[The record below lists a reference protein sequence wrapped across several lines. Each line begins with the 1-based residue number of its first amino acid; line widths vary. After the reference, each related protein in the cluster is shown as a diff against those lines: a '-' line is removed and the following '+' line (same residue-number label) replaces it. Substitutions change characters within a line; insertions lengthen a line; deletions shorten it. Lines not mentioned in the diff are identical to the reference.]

1 MIKVIADKYIPFLR
15 GRLEPYADI
24 SYIHPDDFTPE
35 SVRKARAL
43 LIRTRTRCGAPLLE
57 DSAVEF
63 IASGTIGMDQLDLPW
78 CASRGIEARNSPGC
92 NAPGVAQYVWSCL
105 LHLRLDPKKLTV
117 GVVGHGNVGT
127 IVAEWGAHLG
137 ARTLLCDPPKARMA
151 PEGYMSLEEMLPLC
165 DVVTLHTP
173 LTRTGEHATYHMIG
187 ERELALMRPGAILI
201 NAARGPVVQTEAVVK
216 AAREGRI
223 KVITDCWEGE
233 PDRLDRRLLDL
244 SLIATPHIA
253 GYSRQGK
260 QRATR
265 MIIESLARHFS
276 LPLAGRKGE
285 RGIKV
290 WDLPEPYAPVQSITP
305 YEIMRSYDPMAD
317 DALLRRDP
325 ARFEWERDNY
335 DYRDEPLVKDS
346 SHCAG
351 MPALR
356 LIESLERG
364 RVREFVNELMLLFG
378 KYPYNMK
385 LDVELD
391 FERALFALLNL
402 TGADIQAEYRSR
414 IGRIDLLLKTTSF
427 LYIFELKRDRSALE
441 AVEQIRAR
449 DYEAHLEADG
459 RRIVRVGLNFST
471 EKRNIDAWAV
481 DITEEE
487 EI

>member
-35 SVRKARAL
+35 SVKDAGAL
-43 LIRTRTRCGAPLLE
+43 LIRTRTRCGAQLLQ
-57 DSAVEF
+57 DSSVSF
-63 IASGTIGMDQLDLPW
+63 IASGTIGMDQFDLPW
-78 CASRGIEARNSPGC
+78 CASRGIETRNSPGC

-105 LHLRLDPKKLTV
+105 LHLGLDPHRITI
-117 GVVGHGNVGT
+117 GVVGHGNVGS
-127 IVAEWGAHLG
+127 IVAEWGRHLG
-137 ARTLLCDPPKARMA
+137 ARVLLCDPPKARRGG
-151 PEGYMSLEEMLPLC
+151 EGYMTLAEMLPEC

-173 LTRTGEHATYHMIG
+173 LTRSGEDATFHLIG

-201 NAARGPVVQTEAVVK
+201 NAARGGVVHTEALVESASRGHV
-216 AAREGRI
+216 RL
-223 KVITDCWEGE
+223 ITDCWEGE
-233 PDRLDRRLLDL
+233 PDKIDRRLLDL

-265 MIIESLARHFS
+265 MIIESLAARFG
-276 LPLAGRKGE
+276 LPAATRKGE

-290 WDLPEPYAPVQSITP
+290 WDLPEPYRPVDTITP
-305 YEIMRSYDPMAD
+305 YDIVSSYDPMAD

-335 DYRDEPLVKDS
+335 DYRDEPL
-346 SHCAG
+346 AG
-351 MPALR
+351 RAGHGSVMPALR
-356 LIESLERG
+356 LIDSLEQG
-364 RVREFVNELMLLFG
+364 KVREFVKELMVLFG
-378 KYPYNMK
+378 KYPYSMK

-391 FERALFALLNL
+391 FERALFALINL
-402 TGADIQAEYRSR
+402 TGADIEAEYRSR
-414 IGRIDLLLKTTSF
+414 LGRIDLLLKTTSY

-441 AVEQIRAR
+441 AVDQIHAREYEAQSEALGRSIIRA
-449 DYEAHLEADG
+449 G
-459 RRIVRVGLNFST
+459 INFST

-481 DITEEE
+481 EITDL
-487 EI
+487 